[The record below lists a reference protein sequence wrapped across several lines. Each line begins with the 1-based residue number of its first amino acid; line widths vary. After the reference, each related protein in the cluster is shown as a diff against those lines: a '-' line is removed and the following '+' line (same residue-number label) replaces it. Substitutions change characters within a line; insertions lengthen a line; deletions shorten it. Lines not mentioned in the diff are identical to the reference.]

1 MSETPAVTET
11 TRQGSRFGRSLSAK
25 LLIMTIVFVM
35 IAEVLIFVPSVANFR
50 MRWLEERVNTAAV
63 AALVYVNNETGLL
76 PRKVQDDILMAT
88 GAKSIGLKADGV
100 SRLLAIEEMPQKVD
114 RHVYLKQTGV
124 LQSITD
130 AFETL
135 IYGGARS
142 IRIHAPIA
150 DSAKEIDLVI
160 SDAPLVAAIWV
171 YARNV
176 FVLSLLI
183 SLITGGLLF
192 LALNRLLIKPIRDMT
207 ANMLKFADTP
217 EDTALIIADSGR
229 SDEIGVAERELGGMQ
244 RHLQEALSE
253 RKHLADLGLAISKIN
268 HDMRNLL
275 APAQLLSDRL
285 AETKDPLVQRIAPRI
300 MKALD
305 RAVTYSESVMAY
317 GRAKEAA
324 PARKMTAL
332 RPLAA
337 DVIELLGLDTESRIE
352 VSNLIDTDLMVDAD
366 PDQLFRVLAN
376 LCRNAVHA
384 MKGEPD
390 RRKPCRLTLT
400 GGRMGNTALI
410 GVEDTGP
417 GLSAPAREH
426 LFSAFR
432 GSTHAGGTGLGL
444 AIAQEIV
451 RAHGGTIELRGERDT
466 GAHFEIRIPDQPVS
480 ISEWKQRKGNAGSA

>member
-1 MSETPAVTET
+1 MIEPAAPPEIK
-11 TRQGSRFGRSLSAK
+11 RQGARFGRGLSAK

-63 AALVYVNNETGLL
+63 AALVYVNNETVLL

-124 LQSITD
+124 FQSITD

-135 IYGGARS
+135 FYGGARS
-142 IRIHAPIA
+142 IRVHAPIG

-176 FVLSLLI
+176 FVLSLII

-192 LALNRLLIKPIRDMT
+192 LGLNRLLIRPIRKMT
-207 ANMLKFADTP
+207 DNMLKFADTP
-217 EDTALIIADSGR
+217 EDRALVIADSGR
-229 SDEIGVAERELGGMQ
+229 SDEMGVAERELGAMQ

-285 AETKDPLVQRIAPRI
+285 AEAEDPLVQRIAPRI
-300 MKALD
+300 MRALD

-324 PARKMTAL
+324 PNRKMTAL

-337 DVIELLGLDTESRIE
+337 DVIELLGLDTQSRVEINNQVGE
-352 VSNLIDTDLMVDAD
+352 ELMIDAD

-384 MKGEPD
+384 MTAMPD
-390 RRKPCRLTLT
+390 LRKPRRLTIT

-432 GSTHAGGTGLGL
+432 GSTHSGGTGLGL
-444 AIAQEIV
+444 AIAHEIV
-451 RAHGGTIELRGERDT
+451 GAHGGTLELRGDRDT
-466 GAHFEIRIPDQPVS
+466 GAHFEIRIPDHPVS
-480 ISEWKQRKGNAGSA
+480 ISEWKQRRGNAGTA

>member
-1 MSETPAVTET
+1 MSESAAPPDIK
-11 TRQGSRFGRSLSAK
+11 RQGARFGRGLSAK
-25 LLIMTIVFVM
+25 LLLMTIGFVM

-50 MRWLEERVNTAAV
+50 MRWLEDRVNTAAV

-114 RHVYLKQTGV
+114 RHFYLKQTGV
-124 LQSITD
+124 FHSITD

-142 IRIHAPIA
+142 IRVHAPIA

-176 FVLSLLI
+176 FILSLII

-192 LALNRLLIKPIRDMT
+192 LGLNRLLIKPIRNMT

-217 EDTALIIADSGR
+217 EDKALVITDSGR
-229 SDEIGVAERELGGMQ
+229 SDEMGVAERELGAMQ

-285 AETKDPLVQRIAPRI
+285 AEAEDPLVQRIAPRI
-300 MKALD
+300 MRALD

-317 GRAKEAA
+317 GRAKEA
-324 PARKMTAL
+324 PPSRKMTAL

-337 DVIELLGLDTESRIE
+337 DVIELLGLDTESRVE
-352 VSNLIDTDLMVDAD
+352 VSNQIDADLMIDAD

-376 LCRNAVHA
+376 LCRNSVHA
-384 MKGEPD
+384 MTAMPD
-390 RRKPCRLTLT
+390 QRAPRRLVIT

-426 LFSAFR
+426 LYSAFR

-444 AIAQEIV
+444 AIAHEIV
-451 RAHGGTIELRGERDT
+451 RAHGGTLELRADRDT

-480 ISEWKQRKGNAGSA
+480 ISEWKQRKGVAGSA

>member
-1 MSETPAVTET
+1 MV
-11 TRQGSRFGRSLSAK
+11 
-25 LLIMTIVFVM
+25 
-35 IAEVLIFVPSVANFR
+35 AEVLIFVPSVANFR
-50 MRWLEERVNTAAV
+50 MRWLEDRVNTAAV
-63 AALVYVNNETGLL
+63 AALVYVNNEPGLL

-100 SRLLAIEEMPQKVD
+100 SRLLAVEEMPQKVE
-114 RHVYLKQTGV
+114 RHVYLRQTGV
-124 LQSITD
+124 FKAITD
-130 AFETL
+130 TFETL
-135 IYGGARS
+135 LYGGARS
-142 IRIHAPIA
+142 IRVHAPIA
-150 DSAKEIDLVI
+150 DSAKEIDLVV

-176 FVLSLLI
+176 LILSLLI

-217 EDTALIIADSGR
+217 EDKALVIADSGR

-244 RHLQEALSE
+244 RHLQEALGE

-324 PARKMTAL
+324 PNRKMVAL

-352 VSNLIDTDLMVDAD
+352 VSNQIGADLTADAD

-390 RRKPCRLTLT
+390 LRRQCRLTLT
-400 GGRMGNTALI
+400 GGRIGNTALI
-410 GVEDTGP
+410 SVEDTGP
-417 GLSAPAREH
+417 GLSAQAREH

-432 GSTHAGGTGLGL
+432 GSTHSGGTGLGL
-444 AIAQEIV
+444 AIAHEIV
-451 RAHGGTIELRGERDT
+451 RAHGGTIELRGDRDT

-480 ISEWKQRKGNAGSA
+480 ISEWKQRKGAAGTA

>member
-1 MSETPAVTET
+1 MSGTAAPQDIM
-11 TRQGSRFGRSLSAK
+11 RQGARFGRGLSAK
-25 LLIMTIVFVM
+25 LLMMTIVFVM

-50 MRWLEERVNTAAV
+50 MRWLQDRVNTAAV

-100 SRLLAIEEMPQKVD
+100 SRLLAVEEMPHKVD
-114 RHVYLKQTGV
+114 RHIYLKQTSA
-124 LQSITD
+124 LKAITD
-130 AFETL
+130 TFETL
-135 IYGGARS
+135 TYGGNRS
-142 IRIHAPIA
+142 IRVHAPIA

-176 FVLSLLI
+176 FVLSLII

-192 LALNRLLIKPIRDMT
+192 LGLNRLLIRPIRKMT
-207 ANMLKFADTP
+207 DNMLKFADTP
-217 EDTALIIADSGR
+217 EDKALVIEDSGR
-229 SDEIGVAERELGGMQ
+229 SDEMGVAERELGAMQ

-300 MKALD
+300 MRALD

-324 PARKMTAL
+324 PARKVIAL

-337 DVIELLGLDTESRIE
+337 DVIELLGLDTESRVE
-352 VSNLIDTDLMVDAD
+352 VINQIGADLMIDAD

-376 LCRNAVHA
+376 LCRNAVQA
-384 MKGEPD
+384 MTASPD
-390 RRKPCRLTLT
+390 PMAPRRLTIT

-432 GSTHAGGTGLGL
+432 GSTHSGGTGLGL
-444 AIAQEIV
+444 AIAHEIV
-451 RAHGGTIELRGERDT
+451 RAHGGTLELRGDRDT

-480 ISEWKQRKGNAGSA
+480 ISDWKQRKGAAAS

>member
-1 MSETPAVTET
+1 MSEAEANVELE
-11 TRQGSRFGRSLSAK
+11 RQGSRFGRSLSAK
-25 LLIMTIVFVM
+25 LLMMTIVFVM

-50 MRWLEERVNTAAV
+50 MRWLEDRVSTAAV

-76 PRKVQDDILMAT
+76 PRKIQDDILMAT

-100 SRLLAIEEMPQKVD
+100 SRLLAVEEMPQKVD
-114 RHVYLKQTGV
+114 RHIYLQETGV
-124 LQSITD
+124 LKAITD
-130 AFETL
+130 TFETL

-142 IRIHAPIA
+142 IRVHAPIA

-160 SDAPLVAAIWV
+160 SDQPLVAAIWV

-176 FVLSLLI
+176 FVLSLII

-217 EDTALIIADSGR
+217 EDKALVIADSGR

-324 PARKMTAL
+324 PSRKMVAL

-337 DVIELLGLDTESRIE
+337 DVIELLGLDTESRVE
-352 VSNLIDTDLMVDAD
+352 VSNQIGADLMVDAD

-390 RRKPCRLTLT
+390 LRKPCRLTLT

-417 GLSAPAREH
+417 GLSPQAREH
-426 LFSAFR
+426 LYSAFR

-451 RAHGGTIELRGERDT
+451 HAHGGAIELRDDRDT

-480 ISEWKQRKGNAGSA
+480 ISEWKQRKSVAGTA

>member
-1 MSETPAVTET
+1 MSETPAATVTN
-11 TRQGSRFGRSLSAK
+11 RQGSRFGRSLSAK
-25 LLIMTIVFVM
+25 LLMMTNDFVM
-35 IAEVLIFVPSVANFR
+35 IAEVLTFDPSVANFR

-124 LQSITD
+124 FQSITD

-135 IYGGARS
+135 IYGGARA
-142 IRIHAPIA
+142 IRVHAPIA

-176 FVLSLLI
+176 FVLSLII

-192 LALNRLLIKPIRDMT
+192 LALNRLLIKPIRSMT
-207 ANMLKFADTP
+207 TNMLKFADTP
-217 EDTALIIADSGR
+217 EDKALVIADSGR

-324 PARKMTAL
+324 PTRKMTAL

-337 DVIELLGLDTESRIE
+337 DVIELLGLDTESRVE
-352 VSNLIDTDLMVDAD
+352 VSNLIEPDVMIDAD

-376 LCRNAVHA
+376 LCRNAAHA
-384 MKGEPD
+384 MTAMPD
-390 RRKPCRLTLT
+390 LRKPRRLTIT
-400 GGRMGNTALI
+400 GGRLGNTALI

-432 GSTHAGGTGLGL
+432 GSTHSGGTGLGL

-451 RAHGGTIELRGERDT
+451 RAHGGTLELRDDRDT

-480 ISEWKQRKGNAGSA
+480 ISEWKQRKTGASPA

>member
-1 MSETPAVTET
+1 MSETEANAELE
-11 TRQGSRFGRSLSAK
+11 RQGSRFGRSLSAK
-25 LLIMTIVFVM
+25 LLMMTIVFVM

-76 PRKVQDDILMAT
+76 PRKIQDDILMAT

-124 LQSITD
+124 LKSITD

-142 IRIHAPIA
+142 IRVHAPIA

-160 SDAPLVAAIWV
+160 SDQPLVAAIWV

-217 EDTALIIADSGR
+217 EDKALVIADSGR
-229 SDEIGVAERELGGMQ
+229 SDEIGLAERELGGMQ

-324 PARKMTAL
+324 PSRKMVAL

-337 DVIELLGLDTESRIE
+337 DVIELLGLDTESRVE
-352 VSNLIDTDLMVDAD
+352 VSNQIGADLMVDAD

-390 RRKPCRLTLT
+390 LRKPCRLTLT

-410 GVEDTGP
+410 GVEDSGP
-417 GLSAPAREH
+417 GLSDQAREH

-432 GSTHAGGTGLGL
+432 GSTHSGGTGLGL

-451 RAHGGTIELRGERDT
+451 HAHGGAIELRGDRDT

-480 ISEWKQRKGNAGSA
+480 ISEWKQRKGSAAAS